1 VSGFV
6 FIGNVLLKIMGI
18 KNQRLLPPP
27 PPPPEGI
34 AGADREGGAEG
45 ETGAERVTACMLC
58 WPRLL

>member
-1 VSGFV
+1 
-6 FIGNVLLKIMGI
+6 MGI
-18 KNQRLLPPP
+18 KNQRLPPPPWLPPP